1 MYKFLLCLI
10 YNHLTILPHYA
21 TWVLLE
27 SALTTP
33 ASRRA
38 CWCSPLQ
45 PVCVSLTRV
54 RLWKRLQEGNVIFI
68 GPTRLFWAFTFTLF
82 YGDLCVCTGFTRSLE
97 RSHFC
102 QPASGGFYFLLLLLS
117 VLKLPPG
124 FKAALW
130 GGRAGVAGWQCYH
143 KTVQEMSGCH
153 WAREQLC
160 DCFIVV
166 FPDSSGHARVHL
178 WRHFCQ
184 TQDQILRVCLHVKN
198 WFMFIFKFIY
208 VFIIL

>member
-1 MYKFLLCLI
+1 MYKSLPCLI

-54 RLWKRLQEGNVIFI
+54 RLGKRLQEGNVIFI
-68 GPTRLFWAFTFTLF
+68 GPTRLFWAFAFTLF

-97 RSHFC
+97 RSLFC
-102 QPASGGFYFLLLLLS
+102 QPASGGFYFFAVVVVSAKITARFQGSVVRRKSRCCRLTMLS
-117 VLKLPPG
+117 ENCPGNVGLPLG
-124 FKAALW
+124 Q
-130 GGRAGVAGWQCYH
+130 R
-143 KTVQEMSGCH
+143 TVV
-153 WAREQLC
+153 RL
-160 DCFIVV
+160 FYR
-166 FPDSSGHARVHL
+166 RVP
-178 WRHFCQ
+178 RQ
-184 TQDQILRVCLHVKN
+184 QRPR
-198 WFMFIFKFIY
+198 
-208 VFIIL
+208 